1 MKNKIHLLIIVTLLI
16 FTSITGTYANNRIIS
31 LIPSSTEMLFALGF
45 DKEVVAISKYCNYPE
60 GKLTNLPRIGDQNL
74 DIERIVSLKP
84 TILVDTNGIH
94 KRYEE
99 KFKKLNLNYVNLE
112 IKNYSDIPIEAA
124 RLALMLDNPTKAYEF
139 IEKWNN
145 DISQLQK
152 SKENSKVKIYLE
164 IWNNP
169 VQAVGRDTMINSMIE
184 IAGGKNALEKQ
195 KDYPV
200 VNTEI
205 LMLANPDLI
214 ILAYPDASIEEI
226 KKRPGWKNIKA
237 VKNNNIFKINQD
249 IIVRPGPRNIDAIK
263 EINNY
268 INKVKANENN

>member
-45 DKEVVAISKYCNYPE
+45 DKEVVAVSKYCNYPE

-124 RLALMLDNPTKAYEF
+124 RLALMLDNPTKAHEF

-145 DISQLQK
+145 DISLLQK
-152 SKENSKVKIYLE
+152 SKENSKVKVYIE

-184 IAGGKNALEKQ
+184 IAGGNNALEKQ

-214 ILAYPDASIEEI
+214 ILAYPDASIEDL

>member
-1 MKNKIHLLIIVTLLI
+1 
-16 FTSITGTYANNRIIS
+16 
-31 LIPSSTEMLFALGF
+31 
-45 DKEVVAISKYCNYPE
+45 
-60 GKLTNLPRIGDQNL
+60 
-74 DIERIVSLKP
+74 
-84 TILVDTNGIH
+84 
-94 KRYEE
+94 
-99 KFKKLNLNYVNLE
+99 
-112 IKNYSDIPIEAA
+112 
-124 RLALMLDNPTKAYEF
+124 
-139 IEKWNN
+139 
-145 DISQLQK
+145 
-152 SKENSKVKIYLE
+152 
-164 IWNNP
+164 
-169 VQAVGRDTMINSMIE
+169 MIE
-184 IAGGKNALEKQ
+184 IAGGNNALEKQ

-214 ILAYPDASIEEI
+214 ILAYPDASIEDL

>member
-1 MKNKIHLLIIVTLLI
+1 MKNKIYISIIISLLI
-16 FTSITGTYANNRIIS
+16 FTSITGIYADNRIIS

-45 DKEVVAISKYCNYPE
+45 DKEVVAVSKYCNYPE

-74 DIERIVSLKP
+74 DIEKIISLKP
-84 TILVDTNGIH
+84 TILVDMNGIH

-99 KFKKLNLNYVNLE
+99 KFKKLNLNYVNLD

-145 DISQLQK
+145 DISQLQR
-152 SKENSKVKIYLE
+152 SKETSKIKVYVE

-169 VQAVGRDTMINSMIE
+169 VQAVGQDTMINSIIE
-184 IAGGKNALEKQ
+184 IAGGNNSLEKQ

-214 ILAYPDASIEEI
+214 ILAYPDASIEDI
-226 KKRPGWKNIKA
+226 KQRPGWKNIKA

-249 IIVRPGPRNIDAIK
+249 IIVRPGPRNIEAIK

-268 INKVKANENN
+268 INKVMANENN

>member
-45 DKEVVAISKYCNYPE
+45 DEEVVAVSKYCNYPE

-74 DIERIVSLKP
+74 DIEKIVSLKP

-99 KFKKLNLNYVNLE
+99 KFKELNLNYVNLE

-139 IEKWNN
+139 IDKWNN

-152 SKENSKVKIYLE
+152 SKENSTVKVYIE

-184 IAGGKNALEKQ
+184 IAGGNNALEKQ

-214 ILAYPDASIEEI
+214 ILAYPDASIEDL

>member
-152 SKENSKVKIYLE
+152 SKETSKVKIYLE

>member
-45 DKEVVAISKYCNYPE
+45 DEEVVAVSKYCNYPE

-74 DIERIVSLKP
+74 DIERILSLKP

-152 SKENSKVKIYLE
+152 SKENSTVKVYIE

-184 IAGGKNALEKQ
+184 IAGGNNALEKQ

-214 ILAYPDASIEEI
+214 ILAYPDASIEDL

>member
-45 DKEVVAISKYCNYPE
+45 DKEVVAVSKYCNYPE
-60 GKLTNLPRIGDQNL
+60 GKLTNLPRIGDLNL

-94 KRYEE
+94 KRYKE

-124 RLALMLDNPTKAYEF
+124 RLALMLDNPTKAHEF

-152 SKENSKVKIYLE
+152 SKENSKVKVYIE

-184 IAGGKNALEKQ
+184 IAGGNNALEKQ

-214 ILAYPDASIEEI
+214 ILAYPDASIEDL